1 MSSYEDQQQPTSRLD
16 ALERERKR
24 QQMINDSMDWR
35 HLGTNSSNDNDSFR
49 ELYRMEK
56 ERQIQMGKQ
65 QLTRQEIDERIERQ
79 KIIQVERYL

>member
-49 ELYRMEK
+49 ELYQMEK